1 MSAASAEDRALFRD
15 SARGFLADNAT
26 TADVRRWMATD
37 LGYDRDIWQRVA
49 GELGWPAVPVAEDH
63 GGLGLGLGETA
74 LLMEEM
80 GAAGCCSPFL
90 ATVCL
95 AGTAIALGGSEAQKS
110 EWLPAIAGG
119 ELTATLALTEQ
130 AGLIDSDAI
139 LTEARAD
146 GDYYILN
153 GAKRFVVDGHSAD
166 LLIVAARTP
175 GTVGASGISLF
186 AVAGDAGGVARQAV
200 PTLDQT
206 RRQADIQLA
215 DVRVSRDA
223 LLGEFGNGWSVLSRT
238 LDLGITALAAEQAGG
253 MRRVLQLTVDYLQE
267 RVQFGRQ
274 IGSFQAIKH
283 RCADMMVK
291 VESALAAANCAAQAA
306 DAGDADFPMLAAM
319 AKAYCSDAYFA
330 CAGESIQLHGGV
342 GFTWE
347 YDPHLFFKRARAS
360 AAMLGTADYH
370 RERIA
375 VGLGL

>member
-1 MSAASAEDRALFRD
+1 
-15 SARGFLADNAT
+15 
-26 TADVRRWMATD
+26 MATD
-37 LGYDRDIWQRVA
+37 LGYDREVWRRVA
-49 GELGWPAVPVAEDH
+49 GELGWPAVPMDEDY
-63 GGLGLGLGETA
+63 GGLGLGLSETA

-80 GAAGCCSPFL
+80 GAALFCSPFF

-95 AGTAIALGGSEAQKS
+95 AGAAIRLGGSATQKAEYLS
-110 EWLPAIAGG
+110 AIAAG
-119 ELTATLALTEQ
+119 ELTATLALTEVSGRVDAGAIQ
-130 AGLIDSDAI
+130 A
-139 LTEARAD
+139 EAKAD
-146 GDYYILN
+146 GESYILN
-153 GAKRFVVDGHSAD
+153 GAKRFVIDGHSAD
-166 LLIVAARTP
+166 LLLVAARMP
-175 GTVGASGISLF
+175 GSSAEAGVSLF
-186 AVAGDAGGVARQAV
+186 AVPGDADGIARQPL

-223 LLGEFGNGWSVLSRT
+223 LIGEAGNAWPVIAGT

-253 MRRVLQLTVDYLQE
+253 ARKVLQLTVDYLQE

-283 RCADMMVK
+283 RCADIMVK

-306 DAGDADFPMLAAM
+306 DAGDLEFPMLAAM

-330 CAGESIQLHGGV
+330 CAGEAIQLHGGV

-347 YDPHLFFKRARAS
+347 YDPHLYFKRARAS
-360 AAMLGTADYH
+360 AAMLGTADYY

>member
-26 TADVRRWMATD
+26 SADVRRWMATD

-49 GELGWPAVPVAEDH
+49 GELGWPAVPMDEDH

-80 GAAGCCSPFL
+80 GAALFCSPFF

-95 AGTAIALGGSEAQKS
+95 AAPAIRLGGSDAQKG
-110 EWLPAIAGG
+110 EYLPAIAAG
-119 ELTATLALTEQ
+119 ELTAALALTEKTGRIDAAAIQ
-130 AGLIDSDAI
+130 A
-139 LTEARAD
+139 EAKAD
-146 GDYYILN
+146 GESYILN

-175 GTVGASGISLF
+175 GSSGEAGVSLF
-186 AVAGDAGGVARQAV
+186 AVPGNADGLARQSL

-223 LLGEFGNGWSVLSRT
+223 LIGEAGNGWPLIAQV

-253 MRRVLQLTVDYLQE
+253 ARKVLALTVDYIQE

-291 VESALAAANCAAQAA
+291 VESALAAANCAAEAA

-330 CAGESIQLHGGV
+330 CAGEAIQLHGGV

-347 YDPHLFFKRARAS
+347 YDPHLYFKRARAS
-360 AAMLGTADYH
+360 AAMLGSADYH

-375 VGLGL
+375 IGLGL

>member
-1 MSAASAEDRALFRD
+1 MSAASAEDRALIRE

-37 LGYDRDIWQRVA
+37 LGYDREVWQRVA
-49 GELGWPAVPVAEDH
+49 GELGWPAVPVPENL

-80 GAAGCCSPFL
+80 GAAVFCSPFL

-95 AGTAIALGGSEAQKS
+95 AGSVITLGGSDAQKG
-110 EWLPAIAGG
+110 EWLPAIAAG
-119 ELTATLALTEQ
+119 ELTATLALTETT
-130 AGLIDSDAI
+130 GRIDAASI
-139 LTEARAD
+139 QTEYKAD
-146 GDYYILN
+146 GDSYILN

-166 LLIVAARTP
+166 LLIVAARQA
-175 GTVGASGISLF
+175 GSSGENGIGLF
-186 AVAGDAGGVARQAV
+186 AVQGDADGVARQAL

-206 RRQADIQLA
+206 RRQADVQFG

-223 LLGEFGNGWSVLSRT
+223 LVGEAGNAWPVLSQA
-238 LDLGITALAAEQAGG
+238 LDRGITALAAEQAGG
-253 MRRVLQLTVDYLQE
+253 ARRVLQITVDYMQE

-274 IGSFQAIKH
+274 IGSFQALKH
-283 RCADMMVK
+283 RCADMMLK
-291 VESALAAANCAAQAA
+291 VESALAAARNAAAAA
-306 DAGDADFPMLAAM
+306 DAGDSDFPMLAAM
-319 AKAYCSDAYFA
+319 AKAYCSDAYFF

-360 AAMLGTADYH
+360 ASMLGDATYH

>member
-1 MSAASAEDRALFRD
+1 MSVASAEDRALFRD
-15 SARGFLADNAT
+15 SARGFRADNAT

-37 LGYDRDIWQRVA
+37 LGYDREVWRRVA
-49 GELGWPAVPVAEDH
+49 GELGWPAVPMDEDY
-63 GGLGLGLGETA
+63 GGLGLGLSETA

-80 GAAGCCSPFL
+80 GAALFCSPFF

-95 AGTAIALGGSEAQKS
+95 AGAAIRLGGSATQKAEYLS
-110 EWLPAIAGG
+110 AIAAG
-119 ELTATLALTEQ
+119 ELTATLALTEVSGRVDAGAIQ
-130 AGLIDSDAI
+130 A
-139 LTEARAD
+139 EAKAD
-146 GDYYILN
+146 GESYILN
-153 GAKRFVVDGHSAD
+153 GAKRFVIDGHSAD
-166 LLIVAARTP
+166 LLLVAARMP
-175 GTVGASGISLF
+175 GSSAEAGVSLF
-186 AVAGDAGGVARQAV
+186 AVPGDADGIARQPL

-223 LLGEFGNGWSVLSRT
+223 LIGEAGNAWPVIAGT

-253 MRRVLQLTVDYLQE
+253 ARKVLQLTVDYLQE

-283 RCADMMVK
+283 RCADIMVK

-306 DAGDADFPMLAAM
+306 DAGDLEFPMLAAM

-330 CAGESIQLHGGV
+330 CAGEAIQLHGGV

-347 YDPHLFFKRARAS
+347 YDPHLYFKRARAS
-360 AAMLGTADYH
+360 AAMLGTADYY

>member
-1 MSAASAEDRALFRD
+1 VASASPEDRALFRD
-15 SARGFLADNAT
+15 SARGFLADTAS

-37 LGYDRDIWQRVA
+37 LGYDRDVWQRVA

-63 GGLGLGLGETA
+63 GGLGLGLAETA

-80 GAAGCCSPFL
+80 GAALFCSPFL

-95 AGTAIALGGSEAQKS
+95 AGSAIALGGSEAQKS
-110 EWLPAIAGG
+110 EFLPAIAGG
-119 ELTATLALTEQ
+119 ELTASLALTEKS
-130 AGLIDSDAI
+130 GGIESDAI
-139 LTEARAD
+139 LTEAKPD
-146 GDYYILN
+146 GDSYLLN

-166 LLIVAARTP
+166 ILIVAARMS
-175 GTVGASGISLF
+175 GTVGANGVSLF
-186 AVAGDAGGVARQAV
+186 VVDGDAEGVARQAV

-215 DVRVSRDA
+215 DVRVARDA
-223 LLGEFGNGWSVLSRT
+223 LLGEYGNGWSVLSHT
-238 LDLGITALAAEQAGG
+238 LDIGITALAAEQAGG

-291 VESALAAANCAAQAA
+291 VESALAAANCAAEAA